1 MTWCERHRQ
10 EWIAE
15 MLVVYGF
22 INREHLQR
30 KFGISVPQA
39 SKDLQTFQ
47 RAHPHAMDY
56 DLSRKCYV
64 LHIEPQARNLT

>member
-1 MTWCERHRQ
+1 MSWCDDQRQ
-10 EWIAE
+10 AWIAE

-30 KFGISVPQA
+30 KFGISQPQA
-39 SKDLQTFQ
+39 SLDLRRFQ
-47 RAHPHAMDY
+47 ADHPKAMAY

-64 LHIEPQARNLT
+64 RAA